1 MPKVLLIE
9 DDAILL
15 KLYKMAFEKAGQDM
29 NLLSTN
35 KGREGLAMI
44 KREKPDLV
52 LLDIKIDDLDG
63 LEILKQIKADPE
75 TEKIKIIMLT
85 NVSEEAVI
93 AEAQNS
99 GADEVVFKTEITPPQ
114 LVELAR
120 ERLKK

>member
-29 NLLSTN
+29 QLLFTN
-35 KGREGLAMI
+35 KGRDGLAII

-63 LEILKQIKADPE
+63 IEILKQSKADPE
-75 TEKIKIIMLT
+75 TQKIIIIMLT
-85 NVSEEAVI
+85 NVAEQAVLDR
-93 AEAQNS
+93 AMAL
-99 GADEVVFKTEITPPQ
+99 GAREIVFKTEITPPN